1 MKVKKYNDLLATI
14 AFLQYHPLV
23 NEDLLEYAI
32 VIALAHRKDTYFDAL
47 NPIEVNL
54 GVGTCLNCRPLQ
66 KQKKMA
72 IFNKKNTTGQDY
84 TLGLNRQVRNNFVL
98 VFAIIRKSL

>member
-54 GVGTCLNCRPLQ
+54 GVGTCLNCRPL
-66 KQKKMA
+66 
-72 IFNKKNTTGQDY
+72 
-84 TLGLNRQVRNNFVL
+84 
-98 VFAIIRKSL
+98 